1 MHERRFPGEPD
12 DYRAAR
18 DRVLEA
24 EVALRRSTEAVAA
37 ARRALPDGGPVPQDY
52 EFDPVGDGEPAAV
65 RLAELFGPERDT
77 LVVYN
82 FMFGP
87 AMERPCPS
95 CTSVL
100 DSLDGSAPHITERVA
115 LAVVAKSPP
124 ARIADFAHERGWR
137 NLRLLSS
144 AGNTY
149 NLDYFGEDA
158 DGNQWPMLNVFQRNG
173 EKIHHFW
180 GSELLLGSGD
190 EAQDTRHVDFMWPLW
205 NVLDVTPHGR
215 GADWNPALSYP
226 ALTR

>member
-1 MHERRFPGEPD
+1 MHERRFPGETD

-18 DRVLEA
+18 NRVLEA

-37 ARRALPDGGPVPQDY
+37 ARRALPAGGPVPEDY
-52 EFDPVGDGEPAAV
+52 EFELAGDGEPASV
-65 RLAELFGPERDT
+65 RLSELFGPEKDT

-82 FMFGP
+82 FMYGP
-87 AMERPCPS
+87 AMARPCPS
-95 CTSVL
+95 CTSIL
-100 DSLDGSAPHITERVA
+100 DSLDGSAPHITQQVN
-115 LAVVAKSPP
+115 LAVIAKSPP
-124 ARIADFAHERGWR
+124 ARIADFARERGWQ

-173 EKIHHFW
+173 DETHHFW
-180 GSELLLGSGD
+180 GSELLLGSSD
-190 EAQDTRHVDFMWPLW
+190 EGQDNRHVDFMWPLW
-205 NVLDVTPHGR
+205 NVIDVTPDGR

-226 ALTR
+226 TA